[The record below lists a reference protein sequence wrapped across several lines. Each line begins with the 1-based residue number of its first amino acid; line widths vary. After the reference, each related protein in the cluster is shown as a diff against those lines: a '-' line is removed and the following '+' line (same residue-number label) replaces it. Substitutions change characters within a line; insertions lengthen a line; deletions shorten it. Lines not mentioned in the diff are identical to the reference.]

1 MSIQT
6 VARLAGVSISTVSRV
21 INAHPSV
28 APETAES
35 VWTAVKQLSF
45 KPIPRGNGRT
55 HLSAS
60 AGRTGANGKSRTGTV
75 GFIVFG
81 TSGTQTAPAFEKL
94 LRGVSDSATTFGV
107 NLTFNFVSNLAEVP
121 RRVVDRQV
129 DGVLLHGELPGE
141 SVRARLRQLPCVWL
155 MGNRRRP
162 DWGDQV
168 MPDNTAIGEMAAA
181 YLLERGHRRVVYL
194 GTGQL
199 SWSLGVRALAFKTAA
214 DDHGA
219 VATII
224 EAPEAQLRDFWAGDG
239 LPRVGEILADRVV
252 AMRPAVTGL
261 FIAEDRLLPVVHA
274 ALVKRGL
281 SIGAG
286 RDVEIISCNNELPHL
301 VGLSEPPATIDI
313 RTESIGRRGV
323 EQLLWRMQ
331 NAALAERMRTLIEP
345 VLVERNERN
354 AECRMPNA
362 E

>member
-1 MSIQT
+1 MSIQK
-6 VARLAGVSISTVSRV
+6 VAKLAGVSISTVSRV

-45 KPIPRGNGRT
+45 KPVPRGSGRV
-55 HLSAS
+55 HLGAS
-60 AGRTGANGKSRTGTV
+60 GGKAGANGKTRAGTI

-81 TSGTQTAPAFEKL
+81 TSGAQTAPAFEKL
-94 LRGVSDSATTFGV
+94 LRGVSDSATTHGV
-107 NLTFNFVSNLAEVP
+107 NLTFNFVSNLSEVP
-121 RRVVDRQV
+121 KRVLDRQV
-129 DGVLLHGELPGE
+129 DGLLLHGELPGAA
-141 SVRARLRQLPCVWL
+141 VRQRLRQLPSVWL

-168 MPDNTAIGEMAAA
+168 MPDNTAIGEMAAK
-181 YLLERGHRRVVYL
+181 YLIDRGHKRMVYL

-199 SWSLGVRALAFKTAA
+199 SWSLGVRALSFKTAA

-219 VATII
+219 EAMII
-224 EAPEAQLRDFWAGDG
+224 EAPEEQHVDFWAGDG
-239 LPRVGEILADRVV
+239 LPQAGELLAQRVV

-261 FIAEDRLLPVVHA
+261 FVAEDRLLPVVHA
-274 ALVKRGL
+274 ALVNRGI
-281 SIGAG
+281 SIGRG
-286 RDVEIISCNNELPHL
+286 KDVEIISCNNELPHL

-331 NAALAERMRTLIEP
+331 NASLSERVRTLIEP
-345 VLVERNERN
+345 VLVER
-354 AECRMPNA
+354 AAQSRMPIA
-362 E
+362 